1 MEKIDLHLHTN
12 LSDGNL
18 SVDELIK
25 LAIQNNCYKIAITD
39 HDIANSFEEKE
50 QKYNIDI
57 LSGVEINT
65 SITNLHIVALGID
78 DVLKFNSELRDY
90 RLLNEK
96 ICLEVISLLERDG
109 YDISVYKILKFIYEN
124 KLDARIIDKRVL
136 VKYLIS
142 KNYVSTVLEAYQKLI
157 GKKQKYYVPSYKLSP
172 EETIKLI
179 DSYHGISILAHPNI
193 LNYDDKSLEKL
204 IEYLAKVGLDGI
216 EIKNYKMNLQYN
228 NKYLEL
234 ANRYALITTV
244 GSDFHNPLTDKI
256 GISVDEDVFR
266 KVLKKIK
273 DKHN

>member
-1 MEKIDLHLHTN
+1 MFQQYQRH
-12 LSDGNL
+12 
-18 SVDELIK
+18 IK
-25 LAIQNNCYKIAITD
+25 N
-39 HDIANSFEEKE
+39 
-50 QKYNIDI
+50 
-57 LSGVEINT
+57 
-65 SITNLHIVALGID
+65 
-78 DVLKFNSELRDY
+78 
-90 RLLNEK
+90 
-96 ICLEVISLLERDG
+96 
-109 YDISVYKILKFIYEN
+109 
-124 KLDARIIDKRVL
+124 
-136 VKYLIS
+136 
-142 KNYVSTVLEAYQKLI
+142 
-157 GKKQKYYVPSYKLSP
+157 YVPSYKLSP